1 MELLRQQFATQLF
14 REAKAFHSKRSLSP
28 LDTEWLSSATLED
41 DRSELVQRLRALQSR
56 VQQAE
61 ASFVEASDELL
72 EEIRE
77 MTASL
82 NEISAVVPKCAARL
96 CFQVE
101 KALAELESRFQAARQ
116 VEKEEVGTS
125 LPVTGGHTADILRL
139 SCEQADAVEHPHS
152 LFLQGRSGTGKT
164 LVLIH
169 RIIGRREKAEK
180 EGRPMPSQLF
190 VTKSLLLKDSVVQQ
204 LSSAGVPV
212 TSVMGSVASPQSGV
226 MCLSWNQL
234 ASHFGAGSAM
244 SFSVFEVQ
252 IFPSLQAACGGL
264 SALSAKTVWTE
275 FTCALRPFTG
285 WHWNGISL
293 DDYLKNEVSGQ
304 GVQLTPSNRRAI
316 HRAFSMYTIIKER
329 TGQRDEVDAA
339 MTLRDLLSN
348 RSWYD
353 EVYVDEVQD
362 FAPAQLS
369 AFIQMCRRPDGF
381 TVVDW
386 AKANLQ
392 VLRYN
397 YRCAPGIRVWAN
409 TVTGLLFSR
418 FPRSCDHIE
427 EIGEA
432 KVQEIF
438 LTTKIPGPIGRN
450 ATHQMILTETLPKL
464 GMDYVDLVLIH
475 YPCADLKDFPN
486 KCGAAQHAE
495 RLDTWRGLQEL
506 RSAGKI
512 RAIGVSNYNA
522 EQVEE
527 VIQEFKEVPAVNQV
541 QFHLAYHNETLL
553 KSGVRLEAWAS
564 LAGPTASYQ
573 QVPSISLT
581 DPRLMALAQRY
592 GVSSAQVELRWE
604 TQKGVVPITATC
616 TKAHVLGDLDIFN
629 FTLSAQDMEYLDRLM
644 PTEMEEYA

>member
-381 TVVDW
+381 TVAGDTCQTINPGC
-386 AKANLQ
+386 AFCFADIIDAHRRSQELQ
-392 VLRYN
+392 GLSWPPVSLLTSMS
-397 YRCAPGIRVWAN
+397 V
-409 TVTGLLFSR
+409 VTIVALGMTHDLESLHSR
-418 FPRSCDHIE
+418 FLWSSVVTCN
-427 EIGEA
+427 
-432 KVQEIF
+432 
-438 LTTKIPGPIGRN
+438 LN
-450 ATHQMILTETLPKL
+450 
-464 GMDYVDLVLIH
+464 
-475 YPCADLKDFPN
+475 LK
-486 KCGAAQHAE
+486 
-495 RLDTWRGLQEL
+495 
-506 RSAGKI
+506 
-512 RAIGVSNYNA
+512 
-522 EQVEE
+522 
-527 VIQEFKEVPAVNQV
+527 
-541 QFHLAYHNETLL
+541 
-553 KSGVRLEAWAS
+553 KSGSNL
-564 LAGPTASYQ
+564 PTQ
-573 QVPSISLT
+573 TFQKT
-581 DPRLMALAQRY
+581 PRHHQTP
-592 GVSSAQVELRWE
+592 VD
-604 TQKGVVPITATC
+604 KPI
-616 TKAHVLGDLDIFN
+616 
-629 FTLSAQDMEYLDRLM
+629 
-644 PTEMEEYA
+644 